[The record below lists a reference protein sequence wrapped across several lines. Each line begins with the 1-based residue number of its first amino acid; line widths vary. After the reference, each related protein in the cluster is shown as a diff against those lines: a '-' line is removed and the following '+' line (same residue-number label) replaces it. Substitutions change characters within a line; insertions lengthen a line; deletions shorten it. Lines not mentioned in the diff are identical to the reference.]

1 MEGYQSQ
8 PHSVLQGGP
17 PGSLNVLPHG
27 SPGPYTVL
35 QGGPPGSLNVLPHG
49 SPDPYTVLQGGLP
62 DPLNVLPH
70 GSPDPYAV
78 LQGGLPD
85 PLNVLPHGSPD
96 PYAVL
101 QGGLPDPLNVLPH
114 GSPDPSTVLQGGLPA
129 PLNVLPHGS
138 PDPSTVLQGG
148 LPGPLDFVPHVV
160 PDACSVVQDGPL
172 GSQNVLLGGQTNPL
186 PVMQGVPLGSQ
197 NVLLE
202 GQPDPLP
209 VLQGGPL
216 GSQNVLLGGQP
227 NPMPVLQSGPL
238 GSQDVLLGDQPN
250 PLPVLQGG
258 PLGSQN
264 VLPHVPFGSCSFV
277 QDEAPGSANLLP
289 HDLFAEL
296 QGGPLGS
303 HSVLPHSPPGPVHT
317 MLPVGPPGPSNVLPL
332 APQDAWPVLESRP
345 CGSHN
350 VMPHAAHD
358 PLFVL
363 QSPADSHAPVDPLP
377 VWEGGLP
384 GSHIVLPHAP
394 VGPLPVWHGG
404 LPGPHDVLPPLP
416 VWEAGAPDS
425 HNVLPHAPGDP
436 LPVWEGGLP
445 GSHNVL
451 PHAPVDPLPVWEGGL
466 PGSHNVLPH
475 APVDPLPVWEGGLP
489 GSHNVL
495 PHGIIDPLPVLKVE
509 GCFPFQQP
517 SLAPQQVEQAMPQ
530 PFAQASEPVFL
541 RSYLEDS
548 AMMVCVPNA
557 SSQPSV
563 IPANIQTS
571 QAAVVETRI
580 ASVSQASSS
589 KAVSVVRSSDGAA
602 LCVKPALVRTDTGLV
617 LSANVD
623 QVGKIA
629 HWDWQRA
636 TAAIGLQTLKVG
648 KYLRDNT
655 ELHKT
660 EMMEAELCIDQIAYQ
675 GWGSQVKGQHSLQ
688 SQAFVLV
695 ILLINL
701 TKQHSAAIKTAAL
714 KLVIGLLKAALVTMA
729 DIEGSLA
736 GIIYGKDKKYHQQ
749 ILSFGTTGIVEN
761 LNALMLQDPACNWA
775 WNHLM
780 EKGYCNLKITSAF
793 AFPTLWDF
801 LIFITWA
808 KCNPGTKKV
817 WFNFGQLIWPK
828 LIWAIGTVLDK
839 FAFFNSQK
847 ALEELPLLKTKKGK
861 RKLVPWI
868 NKLILLRKM
877 KRVKNHRKNAATSH
891 DDLVPSNSQIVKAE
905 EILVASLYAR
915 KLREAYQDCFH
926 FCIHWDPSNYD
937 VETMVSI
944 LYSHQIG
951 VDGLAS
957 YLPIQNM
964 RPVQKT
970 EVDPEI
976 LALSSMNRLTRV
988 QGFNEIR
995 AVSHSLKAVGMPL
1008 EKFAIAKEVLWK
1020 SLEGHEERIWDNG
1033 VCFIK
1038 NTRTGEKKPQL
1049 PENFSIHRTPI
1060 LVSISDQGGINRA
1073 GLDYLVFKMGLGL
1086 HVLFDPYHRVWNDV
1100 RDCLKKGG
1108 DLWKSFLSFALLWNV
1123 NYGPFGSKEWYQK
1136 KVARAKD
1143 IVASNSAHC
1152 EPFLSF
1158 LPLICKER
1166 QIPEP
1171 SSPEGR
1177 EEIFNSILQMKSIR
1191 SLGPIVKLMRWFSW
1205 FQSEHFFAGENWV
1218 TKYIMLDKGHHLDQS
1233 SSCVEA
1239 SCNFVKED
1247 NSTTLKTNLSHKQE
1261 LAQLKYKH
1269 GTYGL
1274 APLLVTPATMY
1285 QKDLIKLI
1293 VNPCWCHHAWQ
1304 SENIKTPQQNVML
1317 IIGKTQGGWL
1327 NEPYDLVIKAFLTPA
1342 VLKELYPPLATSE
1355 ATKKNRISLH
1365 YSFATKLIG
1374 KRCMSLMAQY
1384 LRPPLLYAALLS
1396 PEAAL
1401 ALDTQKAMQKHWLQI
1416 LKLERNDAKGVAVPA
1431 LDFIHCLQGAVCRL
1445 AYIVNEMDTI
1455 NSTNHCKAILK
1466 ALCVNL
1472 GDTSCIENTHQS
1484 AKDTL
1489 RQSRHNQRS
1498 RVHKFKACLDA
1509 KILQVRKA
1517 NHLVVHEM
1525 EVVQQSLRTL
1535 EPFVPL
1541 THPSSHKMNKSFQD
1555 LMQWKSSTHYWPST
1569 SAVSQFEEAMAF
1581 ENLVRQE
1588 NDNGLQDF
1596 SCLCGDAGDVV
1607 SCLSE
1612 SLVIMV
1618 LAKSGTGFLGWVL
1631 EVVSQ
1636 CIPGESTDTE
1646 QLLLRPSPTKFGF
1659 VNRQITSLE
1668 DWLHIPVEPTLEG
1681 DHAALVLKQV
1691 GEPVPLLK
1699 AKLMSG
1705 LDLTVNQV
1713 KLVLKSLGIFLK
1725 GAPSKAECYSA
1736 LANAVAGNAEEATKF
1751 LNQSALKKPSEEEQE
1766 DLQEYSDLLD
1776 LMEEDLENRN
1786 DPDIKG
1792 EKKKLA
1798 QKKSLNQ
1805 WMPMVNKLLLNP
1817 LQKEAGAGAGA
1828 RAGAGVVPKLKHSL
1842 KMQPRPKQSLRV
1854 QAS

>member
-1 MEGYQSQ
+1 M
-8 PHSVLQGGP
+8 
-17 PGSLNVLPHG
+17 
-27 SPGPYTVL
+27 
-35 QGGPPGSLNVLPHG
+35 LPHG
-49 SPDPYTVLQGGLP
+49 SPDPSTVLQGGLP
-62 DPLNVLPH
+62 
-70 GSPDPYAV
+70 G
-78 LQGGLPD
+78 
-85 PLNVLPHGSPD
+85 
-96 PYAVL
+96 
-101 QGGLPDPLNVLPH
+101 PLNVLPH
-114 GSPDPSTVLQGGLPA
+114 GSPDPSTVLQGGLPGPLNVLPHGSPDPSTVLQGGLPG

-160 PDACSVVQDGPL
+160 PDAFSVLQGEPPGSYNVLPQIPFDACSVVQDGPL
-172 GSQNVLLGGQTNPL
+172 GSQNVLLGGQPNPL
-186 PVMQGVPLGSQ
+186 PVMQGGPLGSQ
-197 NVLLE
+197 NVLLG
-202 GQPDPLP
+202 GQPNPLP

-227 NPMPVLQSGPL
+227 NPLPVLQSGPL
-238 GSQDVLLGDQPN
+238 ASQNVLLGDQPN

-264 VLPHVPFGSCSFV
+264 VLPHVPFGACSVV

-303 HSVLPHSPPGPVHT
+303 HSVFPHSPPGPVHT
-317 MLPVGPPGPSNVLPL
+317 MLQVGPPGLSNVLPL
-332 APQDAWPVLESRP
+332 APQDAWPVLQSVPLGSLNLLPHSPPDPVHTMLQVGPPGSSNVLPPAPPDALPALESRP

-358 PLFVL
+358 PLFVM
-363 QSPADSHAPVDPLP
+363 QSPAGSQNLLPHAPVDPLP
-377 VWEGGLP
+377 VWDGGLP
-384 GSHIVLPHAP
+384 GSHDVLPHTPVDPLPVWDGGLPGSHDVLPHAP
-394 VGPLPVWHGG
+394 VDPVPVWDGG
-404 LPGPHDVLPPLP
+404 LPGSHD
-416 VWEAGAPDS
+416 
-425 HNVLPHAPGDP
+425 VLPHAPDP

-445 GSHNVL
+445 GSHNVLPHAPVDPLPVWDGGLPGSHDVL

-475 APVDPLPVWEGGLP
+475 APVDPVPVWDGGLA

-495 PHGIIDPLPVLKVE
+495 PHATVEPLPVLKVE
-509 GCFPFQQP
+509 GCLPLQQP
-517 SLAPQQVEQAMPQ
+517 SLAPQQVEQDMPQ

-548 AMMVCVPNA
+548 AMACVPNA

-563 IPANIQTS
+563 IPANIETS
-571 QAAVVETRI
+571 QAAVVETSI
-580 ASVSQASSS
+580 ASVSQSSSS
-589 KAVSVVRSSDGAA
+589 KAVSIVRSSDDAA

-623 QVGKIA
+623 QVDKIA

-655 ELHKT
+655 ELHMR

-695 ILLINL
+695 ILLVNL

-729 DIEGSLA
+729 DIQGSFA
-736 GIIYGKDKKYHQQ
+736 GIIYGKDKRYHQQ

-793 AFPTLWDF
+793 AFPTLWDL

-808 KCNPGTKKV
+808 KCNPSTKKV

-828 LIWAIGTVLDK
+828 LIWVIGTVLDK

-847 ALEELPLLKTKKGK
+847 ALEELPLLKAKRGK

-964 RPVQKT
+964 RPVLKT

-1049 PENFSIHRTPI
+1049 PENFNIHRTPI

-1100 RDCLKKGG
+1100 RECLKKGG

-1123 NYGPFGSKEWYQK
+1123 NYGPFASKEWHQK

-1177 EEIFNSILQMKSIR
+1177 EEIFNSILEMKSIR

-1205 FQSEHFFAGENWV
+1205 FQSEHFFAGENWM
-1218 TKYIMLDKGHHLDQS
+1218 TKYIMLDKVHHVDQS

-1293 VNPCWCHHAWQ
+1293 VNPCWSHHAWQ
-1304 SENIKTPQQNVML
+1304 AEHIKTPQQNVMH
-1317 IIGKTQGGWL
+1317 IIGKSQGGWL

-1342 VLKELYPPLATSE
+1342 VLKELYPPLTTSE
-1355 ATKKNRISLH
+1355 ATKK
-1365 YSFATKLIG
+1365 
-1374 KRCMSLMAQY
+1374 
-1384 LRPPLLYAALLS
+1384 
-1396 PEAAL
+1396 
-1401 ALDTQKAMQKHWLQI
+1401 
-1416 LKLERNDAKGVAVPA
+1416 KGSAST
-1431 LDFIHCLQGAVCRL
+1431 
-1445 AYIVNEMDTI
+1445 IVLPQN
-1455 NSTNHCKAILK
+1455 
-1466 ALCVNL
+1466 
-1472 GDTSCIENTHQS
+1472 
-1484 AKDTL
+1484 
-1489 RQSRHNQRS
+1489 
-1498 RVHKFKACLDA
+1498 
-1509 KILQVRKA
+1509 
-1517 NHLVVHEM
+1517 
-1525 EVVQQSLRTL
+1525 
-1535 EPFVPL
+1535 
-1541 THPSSHKMNKSFQD
+1541 
-1555 LMQWKSSTHYWPST
+1555 
-1569 SAVSQFEEAMAF
+1569 
-1581 ENLVRQE
+1581 
-1588 NDNGLQDF
+1588 
-1596 SCLCGDAGDVV
+1596 
-1607 SCLSE
+1607 
-1612 SLVIMV
+1612 
-1618 LAKSGTGFLGWVL
+1618 
-1631 EVVSQ
+1631 
-1636 CIPGESTDTE
+1636 
-1646 QLLLRPSPTKFGF
+1646 
-1659 VNRQITSLE
+1659 
-1668 DWLHIPVEPTLEG
+1668 
-1681 DHAALVLKQV
+1681 
-1691 GEPVPLLK
+1691 
-1699 AKLMSG
+1699 
-1705 LDLTVNQV
+1705 
-1713 KLVLKSLGIFLK
+1713 
-1725 GAPSKAECYSA
+1725 
-1736 LANAVAGNAEEATKF
+1736 
-1751 LNQSALKKPSEEEQE
+1751 
-1766 DLQEYSDLLD
+1766 
-1776 LMEEDLENRN
+1776 
-1786 DPDIKG
+1786 
-1792 EKKKLA
+1792 
-1798 QKKSLNQ
+1798 
-1805 WMPMVNKLLLNP
+1805 
-1817 LQKEAGAGAGA
+1817 
-1828 RAGAGVVPKLKHSL
+1828 
-1842 KMQPRPKQSLRV
+1842 
-1854 QAS
+1854 